1 MKQNQA
7 KTCFLAATLV
17 VAGLSAGAASEAD
30 VQPLVDCQIAEGKR
44 VVTIPAGRYRVA
56 PQDGCH
62 LRLSGLTNVMVNATG
77 VELVCTAYANALV
90 VTNCSGLT
98 VKGLAIDYDP
108 LPWTQGWVTAVDA
121 TARTAEV
128 EIAEGYPDRDILTF
142 KNQYF
147 DAATREL
154 LDLPGAARFER
165 LGLRRLRAHWN
176 KGAKLPPKGAL
187 FVSNVAHPVRTRFQ
201 KGPDDYSRAIHAVV
215 QVDSRETRFE
225 DVTVWASPWFSFF
238 ERDCDGTVYERCRVD
253 RRPPE
258 ADPVR
263 RGMARLRASNSD
275 AFHCTRAAR
284 GPKVKNCIARYME
297 DDGVNVHGLYHF
309 ISAAHGT
316 ELRVLG
322 QGGMNLRPG
331 DAVELLDEKG
341 DLLPDARV
349 VSVRPDDPREVTSD
363 ELARLKCRDM
373 RPYFRDHW
381 RPKAYRV
388 TLDRAESLAFGS
400 VIVSLAHAGRGFEV
414 TDSVIGH
421 TRARGVLVR
430 ARDGLVARNEITD
443 TGLPA
448 VLLLSEPWWLEGG
461 TPLGTRVEDNTVLRC
476 RAEPPIQRK
485 VPKVRPRH

>member
-1 MKQNQA
+1 MRVNSL
-7 KTCFLAATLV
+7 CLLAVVITSLSV
-17 VAGLSAGAASEAD
+17 VADSD

-56 PQDGCH
+56 PHDGCH
-62 LRLSGLTNVMVNATG
+62 LRLSGLTNVTVDATG

-90 VTNCSGLT
+90 VTNCSGLM

-108 LPWTQGWVTAVDA
+108 LPWTQGCVTAVDA

-154 LDLPGAARFER
+154 LDLPGAARFEH

-215 QVDSRETRFE
+215 QLDSRETRFE

-388 TLDRAESLAFGS
+388 TLDRAESLVFGS

-485 VPKVRPRH
+485 EPKVRTAQFFSTDR

>member
-1 MKQNQA
+1 M
-7 KTCFLAATLV
+7 
-17 VAGLSAGAASEAD
+17 ER
-30 VQPLVDCQIAEGKR
+30 KR
-44 VVTIPAGRYRVA
+44 VVTIPAERYRVA
-56 PQDGCH
+56 PRGGCH
-62 LRLSGLTNVMVNATG
+62 LLLSGLTNVTVNATG

-90 VTNCSGLT
+90 ITNCSGLT
-98 VKGLAIDYDP
+98 VKGLSIDYDP
-108 LPWTQGWVTAVDA
+108 LPWTQGRVTAVDA
-121 TARTAEV
+121 KARTAEV
-128 EIAEGYPDRDILTF
+128 EIAEGYPDHDILTF

-147 DAATREL
+147 DAVTREL

-165 LGLRRLRAHWN
+165 SGLRRLRAHWN
-176 KGAKLPPKGAL
+176 KGVKLPSKGTL
-187 FVSNVAHPVRTRFQ
+187 FVSNVAHPVMAKFLE
-201 KGPDDYSRAIHAVV
+201 GPDDYSRAIHAVV
-215 QVDSRETRFE
+215 QVDSCETRFE

-238 ERDCDGTVYERCRVD
+238 ERDCDGTVYDRCRVD
-253 RRPPE
+253 RRSPE
-258 ADPVR
+258 ADPER

-322 QGGMNLRPG
+322 QGGMNLRSG
-331 DAVELLDEKG
+331 DAVELLDAKG
-341 DLLPDARV
+341 NLLPDARV
-349 VSVRPDDPREVTSD
+349 VSVSPDDPREMTS
-363 ELARLKCRDM
+363 EERACLKRLDM

-381 RPKAYRV
+381 RPNAYRV
-388 TLDRAESLAFGS
+388 TLDRAEPLAFGS
-400 VIVSLAHAGRGFEV
+400 VIVSLAHAGGGFEV
-414 TDSVIGH
+414 TDSIIGH

-430 ARDGLVARNEITD
+430 ARDGLVSRNEITD

-448 VLLLSEPWWLEGG
+448 VLLVSEPWWLEGG

-485 VPKVRPRH
+485 VPTVQRR